1 MAERTV
7 AGPDLL
13 LAGRYRLLRPVT
25 RHRVSTLWR
34 GADEVLARPVAV
46 RTLDRP
52 GVVDGGKPA
61 FLAAAVAAGQLGHP
75 RIASVYDAADE
86 DGLAYVVSEW
96 VDGGSLA
103 ALLHDGPLPPG
114 RATNVVA
121 QVAEA
126 IAHAHSHGVPHLDLD
141 AHNVLLCTDGSTKVT
156 DFRLGALLRAAAGG
170 SQAGLDHAESVGS
183 ESETLDVL
191 ALGALLYVCLTAR
204 SAYGAEPELAVAPRR
219 DGRLLSPRQ
228 VRAGVPRELDA
239 VVSRILL
246 PPRPKGPPPLT
257 SAAGV
262 VSALAPLPGEGPGTA
277 LPSPA
282 DVGSHAMP
290 RRLSRWVT
298 VGAPTVVM
306 LALGAA
312 ALALGYSIGEL
323 PRPPGAIS
331 PLEAPASAVPNVPE
345 ASGAAARI
353 AAVNAF
359 DPPPGDGQERNQTV
373 PLATDGDPSTAWET
387 VKYRTEDFGRLKG
400 GVGLLF
406 DLGSPVKV
414 RSVELAFTARGVS
427 VELRSAAT
435 RGARLAD
442 YRVVASKDDA
452 TERETLRPAAAAA
465 PARYWLVWITELVA
479 ADGGR
484 FHAGVAEVAFGR

>member
-1 MAERTV
+1 MSERTV
-7 AGPDLL
+7 ASADLV

-52 GVVDGGKPA
+52 GVVDGGKPT
-61 FLAAAVAAGQLGHP
+61 FLAAAVAAGRLAHP
-75 RIASVYDAADE
+75 RIASIFDAAE
-86 DGLAYVVSEW
+86 EGGLAYVVSEW
-96 VDGGSLA
+96 VEGGSVAHLLA
-103 ALLHDGPLPPG
+103 DGPLAPA
-114 RATNVVA
+114 RATTIVA

-126 IAHAHSHGVPHLDLD
+126 TAYAHARGVAHLDLD
-141 AHNVLLCTDGSTKVT
+141 AHNVLLCADGSTKVT
-156 DFRLGALLRAAAGG
+156 DFQIGALLRAAAGG
-170 SQAGLDHAESVGS
+170 AQPPGDGL
-183 ESETLDVL
+183 LDDDASSYDVRS
-191 ALGALLYVCLTAR
+191 LGALLYVCLTAR
-204 SAYGAEPELAVAPRR
+204 SPFGAESELPVAPSR

-246 PPRPKGPPPLT
+246 PPRAKGPTPLT
-257 SAAGV
+257 TADQV
-262 VSALAPLPGEGPGTA
+262 VAALAPLPGDGPGAA

-282 DVGSHAMP
+282 EIGVDRKTQRA
-290 RRLSRWVT
+290 SRWLT
-298 VGAPTVVM
+298 VGVPALVVA
-306 LALGAA
+306 ALGAA
-312 ALALGYSIGEL
+312 ALALGYSVGEL

-331 PLEAPASAVPNVPE
+331 PLEAPASAVPDVPE

-353 AAVNAF
+353 AAVTAF

-373 PLATDGDPSTAWET
+373 PLATDGDASTAWET
-387 VKYRTEDFGRLKG
+387 VKYRTADFGRLKD

-406 DLGSPVKV
+406 DLGSPVQV
-414 RSVELAFTARGVS
+414 RSVEIAFAERGVS
-427 VELRSAAT
+427 VELRAAAT
-435 RGARLAD
+435 RGDALAD
-442 YRVVASKDDA
+442 FREVATKEKA
-452 TERETLRPAAAAA
+452 AERETLRPPAGA
-465 PARYWLVWITELVA
+465 PAARYWLVWVTRLVE